1 MAKAVVITMAIRFS
15 DGNGRAFIGHQICS
29 AGHRFG
35 PAIRDCFLLH
45 FVIRGKG
52 RLQTE
57 DGEFLLEEGE
67 GFLIFPGEVTTY
79 TADDEDPW
87 EYVWVGV
94 DATNDTEN
102 LLYRHG
108 MEKGVHCFVYKD
120 TADVIPYLRGLTP
133 NRGTFN
139 YEMAMGM
146 FYLLVN
152 TIVTE
157 EHAATAK
164 GDSYLQ
170 RCYDYMENTYADSLT
185 VEALAEHL
193 NISRSYLYRIFKQEL
208 GISPQRAILNFRLE
222 KAALLMEKSRAS
234 LTEIALSCGF
244 CDLAHFS
251 KAYKDKYNVRPKAE
265 KRQRQ

>member
-1 MAKAVVITMAIRFS
+1 MSMRFS
-15 DGNGRAFIGHQICS
+15 EGNGRAFVGHQAC
-29 AGHRFG
+29 APGHRYG

-52 RLQTE
+52 CFQTE
-57 DGEFLLEEGE
+57 DGEFFLEEGE

-79 TADDEDPW
+79 TAHSDDPW
-87 EYVWVGV
+87 EYIWVGV
-94 DATNDTEN
+94 DATGENEN
-102 LLYRHG
+102 LLRRHG
-108 MEKGVHCFVYKD
+108 LEKNVHCFVYKD
-120 TADVIPYLRGLTP
+120 LMGVIPFLRDLTA
-133 NRGTFN
+133 NQQSYD
-139 YEMAMGM
+139 YEKAMGAL
-146 FYLLVN
+146 YLLINLVES
-152 TIVTE
+152 E
-157 EHAATAK
+157 EHAAVAQK
-164 GDSYLQ
+164 DGYLQ
-170 RCYDYMENTYADSLT
+170 RCYDYMESNYSDSLT

-265 KRQRQ
+265 KRHTH

>member
-1 MAKAVVITMAIRFS
+1 MAIRFS
-15 DGNGRAFIGHQICS
+15 DGNGRAFIGHQNCT

-57 DGEFLLEEGE
+57 DGEFFLEEGE

-79 TADDEDPW
+79 TADADDPW
-87 EYVWVGV
+87 EYLWVGV
-94 DATNDTEN
+94 DAENATEN
-102 LLYRHG
+102 ILCRHG
-108 MEKGVHCFVYKD
+108 LEKGVHCFLYKD
-120 TADVIPYLRGLTP
+120 ESGAIDYLRGLTTG
-133 NRGTFN
+133 RTLYD
-139 YEMAMGM
+139 YEIAMGA
-146 FYLLVN
+146 FYLLMN
-152 TIVTE
+152 TI
-157 EHAATAK
+157 AAAEYAEAARK
-164 GDSYLQ
+164 DGYLQ
-170 RCYDYMENTYADSLT
+170 RCYDYMEHTYADSLT
-185 VEALAEHL
+185 VESLAEHL
-193 NISRSYLYRIFKQEL
+193 SISRSYLYRIFKQEL

-222 KAALLMEKSRAS
+222 KAALLMENSRAN

-265 KRQRQ
+265 KRYNREK